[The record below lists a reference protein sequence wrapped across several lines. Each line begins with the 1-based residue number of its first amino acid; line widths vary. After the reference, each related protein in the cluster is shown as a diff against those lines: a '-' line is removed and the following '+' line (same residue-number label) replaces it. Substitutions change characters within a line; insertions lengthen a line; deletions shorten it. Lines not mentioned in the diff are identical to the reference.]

1 MQLLSSLQLTLL
13 FILHAP
19 RSSTPTL
26 SGTQVDFRPIG
37 RDGAF
42 FVYSAHVDLSSQRS
56 SIAVVAIVNRTQYG
70 SGARVRCRFTMPA
83 KNLLL
88 SRVGQSDWATM
99 VNGTLSILPDHHNL
113 AFAPA
118 LVNCPLPNSPKD
130 KRPIK
135 VTLNL
140 EGDNSTTSE
149 LHIQYP
155 QPRRWKFLIC
165 FSPLHREFNDANL
178 VVHNLELAQ
187 ILGAEHAVVY
197 NTSIGADVD
206 KVLRYYVSTGFLEVK
221 GWRDPPEPVHYKAQ
235 MGAINDCLLYGR
247 NSSDFIVFMDFDE
260 MIVPKYHK
268 NWSEFIRDVQL
279 NYNSSALA
287 SSQKGSLTH
296 MNDALVTALRT
307 PRKVNATTQ
316 RSMRRRK
323 RSMRRRKRSMQRLGR
338 HLQDTAL
345 HVLGQPWGLCL
356 RQQRVPLGQCD
367 KFNCPRLEVSQSA
380 SHHFSPEAKAN
391 CADMARPLQ
400 EHRGSPGGENHG
412 HP

>member
-1 MQLLSSLQLTLL
+1 MSDSETSSGETSGRQNVRLRNVRRRNVRRRKVRVPVQPLND
-13 FILHAP
+13 
-19 RSSTPTL
+19 SSTCLRKKWYEEERVHFPVLTTGGEQEGL
-26 SGTQVDFRPIG
+26 
-37 RDGAF
+37 
-42 FVYSAHVDLSSQRS
+42 VYSDPWMRM
-56 SIAVVAIVNRTQYG
+56 G
-70 SGARVRCRFTMPA
+70 PPGDGGF
-83 KNLLL
+83 
-88 SRVGQSDWATM
+88 
-99 VNGTLSILPDHHNL
+99 
-113 AFAPA
+113 FAPA